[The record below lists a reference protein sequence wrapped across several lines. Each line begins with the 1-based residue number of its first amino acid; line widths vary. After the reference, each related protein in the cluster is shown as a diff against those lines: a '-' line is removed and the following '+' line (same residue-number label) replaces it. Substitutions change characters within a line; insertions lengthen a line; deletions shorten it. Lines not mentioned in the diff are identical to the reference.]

1 MATQRWLAQ
10 RVQQDKKLMGRLGGK
25 PRHGKGLAHEV
36 SRLVP
41 RILEDTDRRVDSD
54 GRALRDWTEYAKQK
68 CFQGVSSKETT
79 NAHTSFVFRT
89 LGGVPLF

>member
-1 MATQRWLAQ
+1 
-10 RVQQDKKLMGRLGGK
+10 MGRLGGK

-54 GRALRDWTEYAKQK
+54 GRGSKGLDRVCQAEVLPRGFKQRNNK
-68 CFQGVSSKETT
+68 CTHLICIQDLGWGSSVLMR
-79 NAHTSFVFRT
+79 FVF
-89 LGGVPLF
+89 LFSIFKIN